1 VKYLFLILV
10 FIQLDGITKIARINQ
25 YKKEANQA
33 YMASNYKKASEKY
46 RYLFDSLEVKE
57 DPVILNLA
65 HSYYQ
70 LNDTTNA
77 MNFYTLLTES
87 KNSHYKSVAYQQL
100 GVIEFNQKNY
110 NLSLRHLKNAL
121 KADPE
126 NADARYNYELLKKMM
141 RKDPGM
147 QDQKKDDELKPSEYA
162 KKLKEQADLLV
173 RNNRFADAY
182 SLMMDGL
189 QVDKTVGAYNEFIGK
204 LKDVVEVETGK

>member
-10 FIQLDGITKIARINQ
+10 FIQLDGITKIAQINQ

>member
-1 VKYLFLILV
+1 MKYLFLILV
-10 FIQLDGITKIARINQ
+10 FIQLDGITKIAQINQ